1 MRNQC
6 STSSGYSAFMLPGA
20 VVEFAAFLKKK
31 KTLQNWT
38 STKYKLQF

>member
-6 STSSGYSAFMLPGA
+6 STNSGYPAFMLPGA
-20 VVEFAAFLKKK
+20 VVEFVAFLK

-38 STKYKLQF
+38 STKYKL